1 MNVSKINY
9 TNKNIF
15 FSALSEQKIVEGI
28 KDIVQKREYP
38 IVAKNIDYF
47 IDMEKGS
54 SINSDRK
61 LEINDW
67 LKANLKKYQNFDR
80 KLNKQIVIEKI
91 AYLEYGN
98 MNPCKKLIKQI
109 IDTLRNRKNKHPLM
123 QEYQCD
129 CNNAG
134 FFNNFKEIFSS
145 YIELKPSMSKP
156 QNIDSAKAFTK
167 DPYIGLSIE
176 EQLEK
181 FYKDTYNIDIKP
193 PEIPINTKNQESLT
207 KPAKQ
212 PIMEKPIKPDI
223 VKDNNSNIN
232 PLKKQFDDCQIQL
245 NAFKDYNL
253 MSEKEKN
260 QYHNWFK
267 NVYHPILEKIKNN
280 NISTVDGMIF
290 PNNAS
295 AQDKEIFWNTLFER
309 AAFNK
314 ASFDDALNIFEKF
327 GKRDF
332 SHDTGM
338 NTLSSL
344 AIAFPDY
351 PDNKTSLKVFD
362 LFEKLAV
369 YTPDDTGDGLSFI
382 DILQKPGVL
391 NSENMIKIAFEKGKN
406 FLWDVD
412 SISALEYELIRK
424 KDAPFAQNPKVQE
437 LFDACKL
444 NAIKLK
450 NSLYNK

>member
-1 MNVSKINY
+1 MILGIN
-9 TNKNIF
+9 NI
-15 FSALSEQKIVEGI
+15 SNIQLSE
-28 KDIVQKREYP
+28 P
-38 IVAKNIDYF
+38 I
-47 IDMEKGS
+47 
-54 SINSDRK
+54 
-61 LEINDW
+61 
-67 LKANLKKYQNFDR
+67 
-80 KLNKQIVIEKI
+80 
-91 AYLEYGN
+91 
-98 MNPCKKLIKQI
+98 
-109 IDTLRNRKNKHPLM
+109 
-123 QEYQCD
+123 
-129 CNNAG
+129 
-134 FFNNFKEIFSS
+134 
-145 YIELKPSMSKP
+145 KPSLKIQSTKTEQP
-156 QNIDSAKAFTK
+156 VSDKFEKENTISNKAKIGIG
-167 DPYIGLSIE
+167 IGLSTVLLTIIYF
-176 EQLEK
+176 LINRRLPK
-181 FYKDTYNIDIKP
+181 KSSIKPDIPKDTGIETI
-193 PEIPINTKNQESLT
+193 I
-207 KPAKQ
+207 
-212 PIMEKPIKPDI
+212 EKPIKPDI

-280 NISTVDGMIF
+280 NISAVDGMIF

-437 LFDACKL
+437 LFDACKI
-444 NAIKLK
+444 NANNLK
-450 NSLYNK
+450 NSFHSN

>member
-15 FSALSEQKIVEGI
+15 FSSLSEQKIIEGI
-28 KDIVQKREYP
+28 KDIIQKREYP
-38 IVAKNIDYF
+38 IVTKNIDYF
-47 IDMEKGS
+47 MDMEKGS

-67 LKANLKKYQNFDR
+67 LKANLKKYNNFDR
-80 KLNKQIVIEKI
+80 KLNRQIVIEKI

-98 MNPCKKLIKQI
+98 MNPCKKLIKRI

-123 QEYQCD
+123 QEYQYD

-134 FFNNFKEIFSS
+134 FFNRFKEIFSS
-145 YIELKPSMSKP
+145 YIELKSSMNKP
-156 QNIDSAKAFTK
+156 QNIDSDGTFTK

-181 FYKDTYNIDIKP
+181 FYKDTYNVNIKS
-193 PEIPINTKNQESLT
+193 PEIPTNTTTQESLT

-212 PIMEKPIKPDI
+212 PIIEKPIKPNT
-223 VKDNNSNIN
+223 VKDNSSNIN

-245 NAFKDYNL
+245 NEFKEYSL

-267 NVYHPILEKIKNN
+267 NVYHPIIEKIKKN
-280 NISTVDGMIF
+280 NISVVEGMVF

-295 AQDKEIFWNTLFER
+295 IQDKEIFWNTLFER

-314 ASFDDALNIFEKF
+314 ASFDDAINIFEQF
-327 GKRDF
+327 GKREF
-332 SHDTGM
+332 SQDTGM
-338 NTLSSL
+338 NTLSAL
-344 AIAFPDY
+344 AIAFPEY
-351 PDNKTSLKVFD
+351 PDYKTSLKVFD

-369 YTPDDTGDGLSFI
+369 YKPDDTGDGLSFI

-412 SISALEYELIRK
+412 SINSLEYDLIRK
-424 KDAPFAQNPKVQE
+424 KDAPFAQNDRVQE
-437 LFDACKL
+437 LFDSCKL

-450 NSLYNK
+450 NSFYNK